1 MDARSRTPLKNVRG
15 LGAAKTGTEHF
26 VHQRLTATAL
36 VGLSI
41 WFVVFVLSLLGS
53 DYITAVDAVAKPWN
67 AILLV
72 GFLIAMFWHAQLGLQ
87 VVLEDYVHTSLPALA
102 LQTTVKFIAVLGA
115 IVSVFAV
122 ARIALAGA

>member
-1 MDARSRTPLKNVRG
+1 MNPRYRTPLKNVRG

-41 WFVVFVLSLLGS
+41 WFVIFVLSLLGS

>member
-1 MDARSRTPLKNVRG
+1 MNDRYRTPLKNVRG

-41 WFVVFVLSLLGS
+41 WFVIFVLSLLGS